1 MKYLRITATSAAAGA
16 TLVIASGIAASADDL
31 DPVEQVA
38 QRVSVATEDTSPLV
52 AIGLPVDISRD
63 AEVADDG
70 PVVYQAETTKPAV
83 DVAAQILED
92 GSVRVQTVIDT
103 PATPH
108 EFAYPLTLPAGASL
122 SLTDDGGVIAIDA
135 DGVFLAR
142 VRAPWARD
150 AQGDK
155 VATSYRIDGNTIV
168 QTVATVADQ
177 RCPVVADPWLRIA
190 LVDKVTRATVSGKG
204 YRYSVYPTWWAR
216 AGAGYGARWARPAPR
231 TRATGRSWPV
241 SAIEGDHGDHA
252 PQPATAAPLDRIR
265 RSRDRDLLRL
275 DDRRLPRR

>member
-1 MKYLRITATSAAAGA
+1 MSRQLDHGSRG
-16 TLVIASGIAASADDL
+16 AASADDL

-52 AIGLPVDISRD
+52 EPSVRGSDPTAESLDGSVQVRLPIGDDVAIGLPVDVSRD

-70 PVVYQAETTKPAV
+70 TVVYQAETTKPAV

-103 PATPH
+103 PEAPH

-135 DGVFLAR
+135 DGVFLAG
-142 VRAPWARD
+142 VRTPWAKD

-177 RCPVVADPWLRIA
+177 R
-190 LVDKVTRATVSGKG
+190 
-204 YRYSVYPTWWAR
+204 
-216 AGAGYGARWARPAPR
+216 
-231 TRATGRSWPV
+231 
-241 SAIEGDHGDHA
+241 
-252 PQPATAAPLDRIR
+252 
-265 RSRDRDLLRL
+265 
-275 DDRRLPRR
+275 